1 VSNGHYICP
10 RCCFT
15 PRHFAGFEES
25 FILFNSISF
34 SRIRI
39 NLRSSRRS
47 SSTSPRRSSASHPY
61 WRTPEPSPLSSY
73 THILHSPIAP
83 YVRTP
88 LVRPTLYASPGRSIP
103 NSPARS
109 AGRVH
114 SSPSSHQVCHNFNY
128 SCF

>member
-1 VSNGHYICP
+1 VSNGHFFCP

-15 PRHFAGFEES
+15 RDHFAGFEVS
-25 FILFNSISF
+25 LVLFNSVSF

-47 SSTSPRRSSASHPY
+47 SSRSPRRSSASYPY

-73 THILHSPIAP
+73 THILRSPIAP
-83 YVRTP
+83 YVQTP
-88 LVRPTLYASPGRSIP
+88 LVRPTIYASPGRSIP
-103 NSPARS
+103 NSPAGS

-114 SSPSSHQVCHNFNY
+114 SSPSSHRVCHNFNY
-128 SCF
+128 PCF